1 LLIFKRKT
9 AFFYSKNHIFAASN
23 FNSPFSTTIQHFF
36 LTMNLKQSLHSLL
49 ADNETAEVITQ
60 LLDATQESSPDLYA
74 EVEQISARFEANIDQ
89 SRTEF
94 ADELSTNRESAKI
107 KYLLLSV
114 INRLP
119 EDAELP
125 SAVKAKRLKIAGLIV
140 LGVAILGLVA
150 YNFDFFK
157 KNETPTTETPKSVV
171 QPVVETPKTVVATPA
186 TPAVAPVSVPSV
198 TPIVLPTD
206 TLKKLD
212 TLVKKKIRRIKK
224 APVVPPTEP
233 YGISQ

>member
-1 LLIFKRKT
+1 
-9 AFFYSKNHIFAASN
+9 
-23 FNSPFSTTIQHFF
+23 
-36 LTMNLKQSLHSLL
+36 MNLKQSLHSLL

-74 EVEQISARFEANIDQ
+74 EIEQISARFEANIDQ

-107 KYLLLSV
+107 KYQLLSV

-125 SAVKAKRLKIAGLIV
+125 SVGKEKRLKLAGLIV
-140 LGVAILGLVA
+140 LGVAILGLIA

-157 KNETPTTETPKSVV
+157 KFETPSTEAPKTVTQPVSETPKMAVAT
-171 QPVVETPKTVVATPA
+171 PTAPTATPKTQPTF
-186 TPAVAPVSVPSV
+186 
-198 TPIVLPTD
+198 PID
-206 TLKKLD
+206 TLKKVD

-224 APVVPPTEP
+224 TPVVPPAEP